1 MSRDLVIIEAPGKL
15 RALYSVF
22 EKIGLHADICATVGH
37 FLENPTDLRDVA
49 IECRNGEFVETKRQ
63 PSRVDSFSFLR
74 DHLKRCAGRILIATD
89 DDAEG
94 RVIASDVTELIQAMG
109 VRQPVYRM
117 TFGGLDRASI
127 EAALNALRP
136 VNARESN
143 PGTARRIVDRLIA
156 AKLSG
161 FDQGPPVG
169 RVQSALLGLAEQG
182 IPHTQLH
189 IKMPA
194 TDGGKPFIGT
204 IPVFGARNPA
214 ELLATLGE
222 WTLPPADT
230 AATVVAAMGMPL
242 NFPDAVLALNSEL
255 DISIERAGELL
266 QQMYEAGDITYPRT
280 LARSFT
286 AAGADAV
293 ARLARLKSVMAFK
306 KTMIPLAAAQAEQPH
321 EAVRILNEALLQKL
335 DIGKPLRLQA
345 TERDAAL
352 TVIGRHS
359 VVAGIPVQ
367 RSVPDVSHAPAWVRE
382 IQWQRDTRRVV
393 LPWVSVEPAKIRT
406 VDPAAAVMKAMV
418 DHGIGRPSTLVGH
431 ASRFV
436 SRGAIDERLMLTAK
450 GRHLIDSAPPA
461 LRDVLTSAR
470 IEAMLDEGDAEVG
483 DLVRAALLASVGGDG
498 EHLDRLIAQ
507 LEHVSEDELE
517 NYYRPSC

>member
-15 RALYSVF
+15 RTLYAVF
-22 EKIGLHADICATVGH
+22 EQIGLHADICATIGH

-49 IECRNGEFVETKRQ
+49 IEYRDGEFVETKRQ
-63 PSRVDSFSFLR
+63 PSRVDSFAFLR
-74 DHLKRCAGRILIATD
+74 DQIKRCAGRILIATD

-94 RVIASDVTELIQAMG
+94 RVIASDVAALVQAMG

-136 VNARESN
+136 VDAREAN
-143 PGTARRIVDRLIA
+143 PGTARRIADRLIA

-182 IPHTQLH
+182 IPYAQLH
-189 IKMPA
+189 LKMPA
-194 TDGGKPFIGT
+194 ADGGKPFVGT
-204 IPVFGARNPA
+204 IPVLGARNPA
-214 ELLATLGE
+214 ELLAALGE
-222 WTLPPADT
+222 SALPPAGI
-230 AATVVAAMGMPL
+230 AATVVAPMGTPL
-242 NFPDAVLALNSEL
+242 NFPDTVLALNSEL

-280 LARSFT
+280 MARSFT

-293 ARLARLKSVMAFK
+293 ARLARLKNIMAFK
-306 KTMIPLAAAQAEQPH
+306 KTMLPVAAAQAEQPH

-352 TVIGRHS
+352 TVIARHS
-359 VVAGIPVQ
+359 VAAGIPVQ
-367 RSVPDVSHAPAWVRE
+367 RSVPDVSHAPAWARE

-393 LPWVSVEPAKIRT
+393 LPWASVEPAKIRT
-406 VDPAAAVMKAMV
+406 PDPAAAVMEAMV

-450 GRHLIDSAPPA
+450 GRQLLDNAPPA

-470 IEAMLDEGDAEVG
+470 IEAMLDEGDAEVS
-483 DLVRAALLASVGGDG
+483 DLVRAALLASVDGDG
-498 EHLDRLIAQ
+498 ERLDRLIDQ

-517 NYYRPSC
+517 YHHRPSR